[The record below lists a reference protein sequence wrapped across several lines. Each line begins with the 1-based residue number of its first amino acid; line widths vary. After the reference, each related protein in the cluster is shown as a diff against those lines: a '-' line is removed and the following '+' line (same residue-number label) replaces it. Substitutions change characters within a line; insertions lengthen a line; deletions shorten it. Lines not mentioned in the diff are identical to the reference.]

1 LSPPKSEGPS
11 MHPIHKLLLT
21 ALRRVPKRV
30 VKPVAMRYI
39 AGEGLE
45 DAVRVVRGLNAGNM
59 TATID
64 VLGEDV
70 STREEAEQARESC
83 ARVLKTVQEERLNS
97 NLSIK
102 LTQFGLKV
110 DGRLCYEN
118 VKKILEIAR
127 GYGNFV
133 RMDMEDSST
142 TDSTLNLYERLRAE
156 GFENVGVVIQAYLR
170 RSEADV
176 RKLIRAGAKVRIVKG
191 IYVEPEA
198 IAFKDR
204 EEIRRNYLKLLKMLL
219 EARCFV
225 AIATHDDFL
234 VKGASQFIRE
244 MNLPANAYEF
254 QMLYGVRVKLRDQ
267 ILARGHRMRIY
278 VPFGAHWYAY
288 SMRRFQENPQMVRYI
303 LQALLVEN

>member
-1 LSPPKSEGPS
+1 MNL
-11 MHPIHKLLLT
+11 INKLLLV
-21 ALRRVPKRV
+21 ALRRVPKKL
-30 VKPVAMRYI
+30 VKPIAMRYI

-59 TATID
+59 MATID

-70 STREEAEQARESC
+70 STKEEAEQARKVC
-83 ARVLKTVQEERLNS
+83 AWVLKTVQDERLNS

-102 LTQFGLKV
+102 LTQFGLKI
-110 DGRLCYEN
+110 DERLCYEN
-118 VKKILEIAR
+118 VKNILQVAR

-133 RMDMEDSST
+133 RIDMEDSSII
-142 TDSTLNLYERLRAE
+142 DPTLNLYERLRAE
-156 GFENVGVVIQAYLR
+156 RFENVGIVIQAYLR
-170 RSEADV
+170 RSEEDV
-176 RKLIRAGAKVRIVKG
+176 RKLIQTQANIRLVKG

-198 IAFKDR
+198 IALKDR
-204 EEIRRNYLKLLKMLL
+204 EAIRGNYMKLLKMLL
-219 EARCFV
+219 EARCYV

-234 VKGASQFIRE
+234 LKGAIQFIRE
-244 MNLPANAYEF
+244 MSLPQKAYEF

-278 VPFGAHWYAY
+278 VPFGTHWYSY

-303 LQALLVEN
+303 LQALLVKN